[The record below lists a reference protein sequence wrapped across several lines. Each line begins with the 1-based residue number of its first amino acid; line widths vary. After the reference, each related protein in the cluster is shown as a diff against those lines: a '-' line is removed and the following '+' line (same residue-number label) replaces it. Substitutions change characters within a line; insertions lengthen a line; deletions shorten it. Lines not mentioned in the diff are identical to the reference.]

1 LVGNGIMDYGLFKF
15 HLNPTLDNS
24 LMILHG
30 NNIGIKRGV
39 INERSFIFWHM
50 ILGHIFIDKL
60 KDW

>member
-1 LVGNGIMDYGLFKF
+1 MDYRLFKF
-15 HLNPTLDNS
+15 HLNPTLDYS

-30 NNIGIKRGV
+30 NNIDIKRGV

-50 ILGHIFIDKL
+50 ILGHIFIDRL